1 MMSLKSGLPS
11 DSAWALDTLNI
22 LLHDDRTVGF
32 FYLKHHHSLLNTL
45 VDHLRK
51 YLSLIFIEE
60 FETLPQYQMGYE
72 GQDARLTGLLKG
84 EEGDLTTEWL
94 LEASMTCDTD
104 IIQSLTSSTNG
115 RMKREESSDDSASG
129 KTSSFTNGETN
140 GSSNGHLQNESEVV
154 NPIPLAPL
162 YSILEDG
169 TWVGKRDPISH
180 ILTSCPHVDE
190 NLSEEDPLSHP
201 MKTYLEKMS
210 SLPDGKFQKVDE
222 TPLAELMK
230 REALTERM
238 LIDLRTPKRLMAR
251 SPIQKYFLP
260 SSTKSFTNPSSDDKR
275 EDALSPSSEDS
286 VSSPL
291 LGQEK
296 NRLLQEEDEVFKQE
310 MLPLWSKSSR
320 RSYIQMRCLCIS
332 NILRS
337 LSFIPGNDIEFS
349 QHRGIL
355 VILGRILMLHHNH
368 FLREQDKHPLAIY
381 QHEGSLDDAPPPPIK
396 KDFWWWDCLEIL
408 RENTFVI
415 LANIAGQLDL
425 SVYPEAIN
433 YPIITGLLH
442 WMVCPSSQATDPLP
456 DAAMV
461 FSLSPQRL
469 VVEALA
475 KMSISE
481 MNVDYILATPPL
493 TRLDMV
499 YQYLVQFI
507 CQKKYPAV
515 RQFALVIL
523 SNCAQGGEAASRMIA
538 QQKMVIPLLIE
549 CLESSEQTIVSTKG
563 RYPGGYNPDDPNS
576 LSVAMLRRAAITLHC
591 LTKVPI
597 TRVSF
602 LPFRD
607 RLLHLSTLEFLDPSV
622 STILTDVL
630 FELGKL

>member
-32 FYLKHHHSLLNTL
+32 FYLKHHHNLLNTL

-51 YLSLIFIEE
+51 YLSLIFVKE
-60 FETLPQYQMGYE
+60 FAIMPQYQPGYE
-72 GQDARLTGLLKG
+72 GQDARFTGVLKG
-84 EEGDLTTEWL
+84 EEGDVTTEWL
-94 LEASMTCDTD
+94 LEASLKCDSD
-104 IIQSLTSSTNG
+104 IVQNLTSANG
-115 RMKREESSDDSASG
+115 KMKWEESSDDSASG
-129 KTSSFTNGETN
+129 KGSSLVNGDANGLGKACLSN
-140 GSSNGHLQNESEVV
+140 GSDST
-154 NPIPLAPL
+154 NPIPFAPL
-162 YSILEDG
+162 YNILEDN
-169 TWVGKRDPISH
+169 TWFSRKDPVSH
-180 ILTSCPHVDE
+180 ILTSCPHTDE
-190 NLSEEDPLSHP
+190 NFPEDDPASHP
-201 MKTYLEKMS
+201 MTNYLEKIA
-210 SLPDGKFQKVDE
+210 SLPEGKFQKIDE
-222 TPLAELMK
+222 TPLMELMK

-260 SSTKSFTNPSSDDKR
+260 STKSFSGSSSDDKR
-275 EDALSPSSEDS
+275 EDALSPSSEES

-291 LGQEK
+291 LSQEH
-296 NRLLQEEDEVFKQE
+296 NRLLQEEDEVFKE
-310 MLPLWSKSSR
+310 ETLPLYSKSCR
-320 RSYIQMRCLCIS
+320 RSYVQRRCLCIS

-368 FLREQDKHPLAIY
+368 FLREHDKNPLAIY
-381 QHEGSLDDAPPPPIK
+381 QQEGSLDDAPPPPIK
-396 KDFWWWDCLEIL
+396 KDFWWWECLEIL

-425 SVYPEAIN
+425 SIYPEAIN

-442 WMVCPSSQATDPLP
+442 WLVCPSSQATDPLP
-456 DAAMV
+456 DSAMV
-461 FSLSPQRL
+461 FNLSPQRL

-499 YQYLVQFI
+499 YQHLVQFI
-507 CQKKYPAV
+507 SQKKYPAV

-523 SNCAQGGEAASRMIA
+523 SNFAQGGEAASRMIG

-549 CLESSEQTIVSTKG
+549 CLESSEQTILSTKG

-622 STILTDVL
+622 STILTDIL